1 MKDSINTKVMQ
12 YFFCLFLLTMT
23 ATMAQSNSIVVLDA
37 KYSQKQQVLDNLPSN
52 TEVLEID
59 GNGNPWKSI
68 REYLENHRSTLAIH
82 LFANASYNAFEL
94 GNTTYDSDGVDQEFE
109 LSMLEGLYQGDHI
122 QLIIYD
128 CNLGSNTEGLALLK
142 KISDKSY
149 FNIAVPT
156 NSSSVFGGNLT
167 FDHTTMNQPTQN
179 SIFQ

>member
-1 MKDSINTKVMQ
+1 MKDLINKKVLQ
-12 YFFCLFLLTMT
+12 SFFYLFLFTVT
-23 ATMAQSNSIVVLDA
+23 ATMAQTNSIAIVDA

-68 REYLENHRSTLAIH
+68 REHLENNRSTVAVH
-82 LFANASYNAFEL
+82 LFVNASYNAFEL
-94 GNTTYDSDGVDQEFE
+94 GNTTYDSDAVDQEFE

-122 QLIIYD
+122 QLIVYD

-156 NSSSVFGGNLT
+156 NCSSVFGSNLK